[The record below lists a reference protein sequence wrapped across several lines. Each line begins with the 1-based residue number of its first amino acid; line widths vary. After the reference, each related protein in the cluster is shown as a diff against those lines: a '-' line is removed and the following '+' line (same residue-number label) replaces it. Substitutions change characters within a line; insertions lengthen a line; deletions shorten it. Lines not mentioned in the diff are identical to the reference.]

1 MRIKLFIKRLINNI
15 LGIAGFEIS
24 KKKESFSMTG
34 YLNRLKSRGFYPN
47 FVLDIGAAYGEW
59 SLMCSKIFPNAD
71 YLLVEPLEE
80 YKTSLQSKIKKS
92 RGKAQFLLTA
102 IGPFTGKTK
111 IYVQDDL
118 VGSSILHDPDPRF
131 PGIERTI
138 PLITVDDLINE
149 TGFNIPEL
157 VKIDVQNYELEVLK
171 GASKLLGTSEV
182 FIIETLIFRFLDGSP
197 LIHEVIDYMT
207 TRGYL
212 IDDIAGYIYR
222 PSDGALGQI
231 DIAFVKSE
239 SPLRKSNL
247 W

>member
-1 MRIKLFIKRLINNI
+1 MI
-15 LGIAGFEIS
+15 
-24 KKKESFSMTG
+24 KKKESFSMIG

-47 FVLDIGAAYGEW
+47 SVLDIGAAYGEW
-59 SLMCSKIFPNAD
+59 SFMCSRIFPKAD

-80 YKTSLQSKIKKS
+80 YKTSLENKIKQIE
-92 RGKAQFLLTA
+92 KAQFVLKA
-102 IGPFTGKTK
+102 VGPFTGKAK

-118 VGSSILHDPDPRF
+118 VGSSILRDPDPRF
-131 PGIERTI
+131 LGIERDI
-138 PLITVDDLINE
+138 PLITIDDLISEIGLNV
-149 TGFNIPEL
+149 PEL

-171 GASKLLGTSEV
+171 GASILVSATEV
-182 FIIETLIFRFLDGSP
+182 FIIEISMFRFLEGSP
-197 LIHEVIDYMT
+197 LIHEVTEYMT

-222 PSDGALGQI
+222 PSDGALGQL

>member
-1 MRIKLFIKRLINNI
+1 MSIKSFVKRFINNM

-24 KKKESFSMTG
+24 KKKESFSIADC
-34 YLNRLKSRGFYPN
+34 LNRLKSRGFYPN
-47 FVLDIGAAYGEW
+47 SVLDIGAAYGEW

-80 YKTSLQSKIKKS
+80 YKISLQNKIKKIEKS
-92 RGKAQFLLTA
+92 QFVLTA
-102 IGPFTGKTK
+102 VGSFTGKTK

-118 VGSSILHDPDPRF
+118 VGSSILRDADLRF

-149 TGFNIPEL
+149 AGFNIPEL

-171 GASKLLGTSEV
+171 GTSKLLGATEV
-182 FIIETLIFRFLDGSP
+182 FIIETSMFRFLEESP
-197 LIHEVIDYMT
+197 LIHEVIEYMT
-207 TRGYL
+207 THAYL

-222 PSDGALGQI
+222 PSDGALGQL

-239 SPLRKSNL
+239 SSLRKSNL